1 MKYGFVYIWYDR
13 KHKRYY
19 IGAHWGNEN
28 DGYICSSPWMKR
40 AYKLRP
46 NDFKRKILTKV
57 YTNKKDMFDEEA
69 KWQALIK
76 DEELKTKYYNIR
88 RHGDKHWSTSEIKTN
103 AVKEKLKAADFT
115 RGLRAYAASM
125 KGKTLSEET
134 KKKVSEGTKR
144 GMASLDKSY
153 RWNEDYRK
161 KISENNK
168 RLQKEGKIGMSG
180 KVHSNKTKQ
189 KMSVSQ
195 SGSNNPMYNKTHD
208 EEAKR
213 KISEASKLMWAKRRM
228 EKA

>member
-19 IGAHWGNEN
+19 VGAHWGSEN
-28 DGYICSSPWMKR
+28 DGYICSSPWMSR

-46 NDFKRKILTKV
+46 QDFKRRVLARI
-57 YTNKKDMFDEEA
+57 YTNKQDMFSEESR
-69 KWQALIK
+69 WQNYIK
-76 DEELKTKYYNIR
+76 DEELKIKYYNIR
-88 RHGDKHWSTSEIKTN
+88 RHGDRHWSADKDKCLSVSQKIS
-103 AVKEKLKAADFT
+103 KANK
-115 RGLRAYAASM
+115 GKPSPN

-134 KKKVSEGTKR
+134 KKKVSEGTKL

-153 RWNEDYRK
+153 RLNEHYRN
-161 KISENNK
+161 KISENSK

-180 KVHSNKTKQ
+180 KSHSIKTKE
-189 KMSVSQ
+189 KMSVAQ
-195 SGSNNPMYNKTHD
+195 SGPNNPMHNKTHD
-208 EEAKR
+208 AEAKR

>member
-1 MKYGFVYIWYDR
+1 MKCGFVYIWYDR

-19 IGAHWGNEN
+19 IGSHWGRED
-28 DGYICSSPWMKR
+28 DGYICSSRWMRK
-40 AYKLRP
+40 AYRRRP
-46 NDFKRKILTKV
+46 QDFKRRIISRVIKGRGDLLQ
-57 YTNKKDMFDEEA
+57 EEY
-69 KWQALIK
+69 KWLQLISDNEIGK
-76 DEELKTKYYNIR
+76 KYYNLT
-88 RHGDKHWSTSEIKTN
+88 KHLNGHWVTDEEKRLTIS
-103 AVKEKLKAADFT
+103 EKLSKANK
-115 RGLRAYAASM
+115 GKPSPN

-144 GMASLDKSY
+144 GMAYLDKSY

-168 RLQKEGKIGMSG
+168 RLQKEGKIGMAG
-180 KVHSNKTKQ
+180 KSHSTKTKE

-195 SGSNNPMYNKTHD
+195 SGSNNPMHNKTHD
-208 EEAKR
+208 AEAKR